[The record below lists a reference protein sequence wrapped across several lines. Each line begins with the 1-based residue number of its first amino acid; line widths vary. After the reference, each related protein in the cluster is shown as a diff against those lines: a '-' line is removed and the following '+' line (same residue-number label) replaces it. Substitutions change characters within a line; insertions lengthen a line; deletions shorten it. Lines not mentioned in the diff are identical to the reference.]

1 MRRQDGVVSR
11 GFKTAPKSALTS
23 QRILWPG
30 HHYRDAGGHDDRAD
44 RAFDAPMTSILY
56 PDLQNWNSESCSQT
70 FRVNVLSNDW
80 ENDFRGRWTA
90 SRTHQSGSRAGLTNV
105 SHCNGA

>member
-56 PDLQNWNSESCSQT
+56 PDLQNWNSESCCPKPSESICLAM
-70 FRVNVLSNDW
+70 V
-80 ENDFRGRWTA
+80 GRT
-90 SRTHQSGSRAGLTNV
+90 TSGRDRLTVPREPTNR
-105 SHCNGA
+105 SLER

>member
-56 PDLQNWNSESCSQT
+56 PDLQNWNSERCATRNFLGQ
-70 FRVNVLSNDW
+70 FAFEWLGERLQVAMDCLANPPIGLP
-80 ENDFRGRWTA
+80 GRA
-90 SRTHQSGSRAGLTNV
+90 DDD
-105 SHCNGA
+105 